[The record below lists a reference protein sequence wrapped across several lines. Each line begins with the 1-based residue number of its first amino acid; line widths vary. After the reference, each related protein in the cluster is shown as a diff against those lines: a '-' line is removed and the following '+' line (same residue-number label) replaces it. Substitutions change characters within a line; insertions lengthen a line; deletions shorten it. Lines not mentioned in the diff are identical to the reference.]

1 MQRASEEFIKA
12 LEADLEAFQ
21 SVRSSYDSYLRLTQ
35 TEIPAI
41 EKELLD
47 LKKEQYRLL
56 DQYEEVFSSS
66 PLDSYEVLTLYSIRK
81 LSIAKPSPSQMQWL

>member
-41 EKELLD
+41 EQELLD
-47 LKKEQYRLL
+47 LKKEQYQIL
-56 DQYEEVFSSS
+56 DQYEEVFGSS

-81 LSIAKPSPSQMQWL
+81 LLKTKLSPSRMQ